1 MNLDNFL
8 RTLQEV
14 GTNAGL
20 KILLALVILFVGIKL
35 SKWLI
40 KLLQKGKAF
49 NKIEKGARSFITSFI
64 RIALYALVIAT
75 AAMCCGVPSTAFL
88 TIFTSAGVAIGLAL
102 QGGLS
107 NFAGGLMILFFRP
120 FKVGDFI
127 ESDGASGTITEI
139 TVIYTIVT
147 TPDNRVITIPNGK
160 LTNANITNYSSKK
173 QRRVEI
179 IVSASYDSDTEF
191 VKQTLLEVAAGTKG
205 VLDDPAPV
213 ARLKEMSASSID
225 FVYRVWC
232 KTPDYW
238 DVYFDSMERIK
249 KTFDEKGIEIPYKK
263 VDVNIIKE

>member
-1 MNLDNFL
+1 
-8 RTLQEV
+8 
-14 GTNAGL
+14 
-20 KILLALVILFVGIKL
+20 
-35 SKWLI
+35 
-40 KLLQKGKAF
+40 
-49 NKIEKGARSFITSFI
+49 
-64 RIALYALVIAT
+64 
-75 AAMCCGVPSTAFL
+75 MCCGVPSTAFL

-120 FKVGDFI
+120 FKVGDYI
-127 ESDGASGTITEI
+127 ESEGASGTITEI

-160 LTNANITNYSSKK
+160 LTNANIINYSSKK

>member
-1 MNLDNFL
+1 MNWDDLFKQ
-8 RTLQEV
+8 LQEV
-14 GTNAGL
+14 GTNVGL

-40 KLLQKGKAF
+40 RIVQKGKAF
-49 NKIEKGARSFITSFI
+49 GKLDKGAQSFISGFI
-64 RIALYALVIAT
+64 RIALYALVFAT

-107 NFAGGLMILFFRP
+107 NFVGGLMILFFRP
-120 FKVGDFI
+120 FKVGDYI
-127 ESDGASGTITEI
+127 ESDGAAGTITEI

-147 TPDNRVITIPNGK
+147 TPDNKVVTIPNGK
-160 LTNANITNYSSKK
+160 LTNANIINYSKKK

-179 IVSASYDSDTEF
+179 IVSASYDSDLEF
-191 VKQTLLEVAAGTKG
+191 VKKTLLEVAATTKG

-225 FVYRVWC
+225 FTYRVWC
-232 KTPDYW
+232 KTSDYW
-238 DVYFDSMERIK
+238 DVYFDSMENIK
-249 KTFDEKGIEIPYKK
+249 KTFDEKGIEIPFKQVVVHQAK
-263 VDVNIIKE
+263 